1 MAVPVVEHLL
11 KTNRYNLIVVLV
23 RKNQLVSALL
33 ILAAHKGTP
42 DIVFM
47 VSNPS
52 GWVDM
57 VKAVGPERLIL
68 GFEGTGGMR
77 IGHVVRY
84 VVVSRL
90 LQPTTF
96 DELDGS
102 KCARLKEIM
111 QIFSR
116 AGSSTAST
124 PKMDAWQKT
133 HVAWISPL
141 ENAMYKVDC
150 DNHLLARSPDVVRLA
165 IQLYAKGLTY
175 CTAWAYQQ
183 PQPSCECG
191 SGFLKAYWR
200 VRSCCGVGTNHFKT
214 AAVEHTAAAI
224 DEMSQFA
231 DAFTCWP
238 YPHRLRHQPLMSCAH
253 SSLHHIRP
261 AHMLDDWTC
270 FPGRQKWAGRERIK
284 SCLQADFKHVL
295 SIF

>member
-1 MAVPVVEHLL
+1 MKKIPSLGAGVLGSLYAARLKQSGQDVTIPARGTRLKDIKEYGIILEHVLTGKREVVAVPVVEHLL
-11 KTNRYNLIVVLV
+11 KTDRYNLIVVLV

-52 GWVDM
+52 GWVDA

-68 GFEGTGGMR
+68 GFAGAGGMR

-90 LQPTTF
+90 LQPTAF

-102 KCARLKEIM
+102 KSARLKEIM

-133 HVAWISPL
+133 HVAWISPV
-141 ENAMYKVDC
+141 ENAMYKVDR
-150 DNHLLARSPDVVRLA
+150 NRLASHAAAADGSFTHMDRLVVFVCADISNIYCLA
-165 IQLYAKGLTY
+165 IQQHRK
-175 CTAWAYQQ
+175 
-183 PQPSCECG
+183 
-191 SGFLKAYWR
+191 KR
-200 VRSCCGVGTNHFKT
+200 VC
-214 AAVEHTAAAI
+214 
-224 DEMSQFA
+224 
-231 DAFTCWP
+231 
-238 YPHRLRHQPLMSCAH
+238 SCAVSRYGEH
-253 SSLHHIRP
+253 GLHVVSSLWVT
-261 AHMLDDWTC
+261 L
-270 FPGRQKWAGRERIK
+270 
-284 SCLQADFKHVL
+284 
-295 SIF
+295 